1 MLCYIHACMSSKAVQ
16 VARSTWM
23 LTECIAAVFVT
34 IGQVKGQTLLPLP
47 PSEITPQEPVVLQ
60 DKDKIHILESAVV
73 TWTRQIKDVLKA
85 DSESALKVGHTQLA
99 SETFVALLTVP
110 CSIVLL

>member
-1 MLCYIHACMSSKAVQ
+1 ML
-16 VARSTWM
+16 
-23 LTECIAAVFVT
+23 AAVFVT

-47 PSEITPQEPVVLQ
+47 PSGITPQEPVLLQ

-85 DSESALKVGHTQLA
+85 DSESALKVAKSSHYPVAMALV
-99 SETFVALLTVP
+99 TFLLLQTGNNDWVAQHCHRRNNHLK
-110 CSIVLL
+110 C